1 MSAGEQRPRREWTF
15 TFPSWFYKDYAE
27 EARKQE
33 MERTLTKR
41 IT

>member
-1 MSAGEQRPRREWTF
+1 MSAGEQRPRREWIF
-15 TFPSWFYKDYAE
+15 TFPIGFYKGNAE